1 MSCYFVAQI
10 SIHDPMAYER
20 YLDGFDEVFERF
32 GGTVLAVDDDPL
44 RLEGEWPGTR
54 TVLMRFPSQAE
65 ALRWYTSE
73 GYQALVKLR
82 QASAHANI
90 VLVEGTE

>member
-1 MSCYFVAQI
+1 VSCYFVAQI
-10 SIHDPMAYER
+10 SIHDPMAYEL
-20 YLDGFDEVFERF
+20 YLDAFDEVFEGF
-32 GGTVLAVDDDPL
+32 KGEVLAVDDAPL

-65 ALRWYTSE
+65 ALRWYNSE

-90 VLVEGTE
+90 ALVEGQE